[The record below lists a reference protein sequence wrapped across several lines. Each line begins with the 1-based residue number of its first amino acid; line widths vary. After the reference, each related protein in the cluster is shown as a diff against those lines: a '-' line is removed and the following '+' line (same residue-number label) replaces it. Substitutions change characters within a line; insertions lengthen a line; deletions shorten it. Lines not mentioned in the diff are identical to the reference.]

1 MEFKWSF
8 PKITGANLDG
18 PMRDTIVKLEWVLSY
33 GDKSANGTVNLPK
46 PDPSNFKAYPALL
59 NEDYQR
65 WVEESLG
72 QQRVEQIKFEL
83 KGNTY
88 A

>member
-8 PKITGANLDG
+8 PKIKGINLFE
-18 PMRDTIVKLEWVLSY
+18 PMRDQIVEIGWVLSY
-33 GDKSANGTVNLPK
+33 GDKSAAGTVTLPK
-46 PDPSNFKAYPALL
+46 PDPNNFKAYPALL

-65 WVEESLG
+65 WVEEVLG
-72 QQRVEQIKFEL
+72 QDRVEQIKSEL
-83 KGNTY
+83 KGNTH